1 MSAPTPSF
9 PGSAFGAGPRRSP
22 ADTDACPCGAG
33 RYGDCC
39 GPILNGT
46 PAPSA
51 LALMRSR
58 YSAFALGH
66 RRHLE
71 DTWHPS
77 TRPPRADPDDDVEWV
92 SLSIDEVIGGE
103 AGDRRGV
110 VAFRARWR
118 QGRSSG
124 ELVERSRF
132 VFQHG
137 RWWYVDGD
145 VA

>member
-1 MSAPTPSF
+1 MPDRSSPL
-9 PGSAFGAGPRRSP
+9 PGSAFGAGPRRSA
-22 ADTDACPCGAG
+22 ADDDDCPCGAG
-33 RYGDCC
+33 RFGACC
-39 GPILNGT
+39 GPILAGAA
-46 PAPSA
+46 APSA

-71 DTWHPS
+71 ATWHPS
-77 TRPPRADPDDDVEWV
+77 TRPPRLELDDDVAWS
-92 SLSIDEVIGGE
+92 SLTIDEVIGGE
-103 AGDRRGV
+103 PGDRRGV

-118 QGRSSG
+118 AGDSSG

-132 VFQHG
+132 VFQRA

-145 VA
+145 VD